1 MPRTYDRLIPPV
13 DKDPNRFGTDYANP
27 LEAVSDA
34 AAVAG
39 EQIRDQLVR
48 IIMDKTGIDLSGP
61 IEFINWLSAQI
72 NVTLGDLATT
82 LLGLAAPIIDKVQ
95 EIIDAILAATGIDL
109 SSPEDFL
116 VWLAGLVGI
125 DLREL
130 AKNVQEMIDGLF
142 NLFSPSGAVGKTVAE
157 AVAAIQ
163 DWLTGV
169 FQPVSDGLAAI
180 VKMVQDL
187 LDGLF
192 GLFGVSGVTGKT
204 PLEVITAIGTWRS
217 GVFQPVSDGLAA
229 IVNTV
234 TDLIDGFF
242 KLFGGSGTVSLTG
255 MLTVAGTWMT
265 HWQEFVDGI
274 WTAFTGGA
282 AGVGKTVADAL
293 AAVTGWFGGV
303 FQKLVDGINAL
314 ASLIPGFS
322 AESNPIQN
330 VVNIISGILGIGQ
343 SAASAAATA
352 NIKILALEAAN
363 KNGFS
368 DEFDYAKANV
378 LPAPWTNT
386 GNKLW
391 GPSGKGILEWLGSN
405 ISGFMQQ
412 VYKQTT
418 NPIVG
423 ATGTISVGLWKP
435 PHHDFAVQSHVG
447 INAMVSLGV
456 SDSSCLQWWI
466 QGDRA
471 ELRVLDAAG
480 NATRQGTEQII
491 PRLVAGDVL
500 EMSWT
505 ATESKLKVNDIVQ
518 ATRPWTGTLAGQN
531 IGLTLQTGAYTWL
544 GSSNHPAPEI
554 SGIAWH
560 P

>member
-48 IIMDKTGIDLSGP
+48 IIMDKTGIDLRGP

-72 NVTLGDLATT
+72 NVTLGDLGAT

-95 EIIDAILAATGIDL
+95 EIIAAILAATGIDL

-116 VWLAGLVGI
+116 MWLAGLVGI
-125 DLREL
+125 DLRTL
-130 AKNVQEMIDGLF
+130 AQNVQEMIDGLF
-142 NLFSPSGAVGKTVAE
+142 NLFSPGGAVGKTVAE

-169 FQPVSDGLAAI
+169 FKPVADGLAAI
-180 VKMVQDL
+180 
-187 LDGLF
+187 
-192 GLFGVSGVTGKT
+192 GK
-204 PLEVITAIGTWRS
+204 VI
-217 GVFQPVSDGLAA
+217 Q
-229 IVNTV
+229 
-234 TDLIDGFF
+234 DLIDGLF

-255 MLTVAGTWMT
+255 MLTAAGTWFGNFHKLLDALFGAFGGVAGTDKT
-265 HWQEFVDGI
+265 IPDVI
-274 WTAFTGGA
+274 GA
-282 AGVGKTVADAL
+282 I
-293 AAVTGWFGGV
+293 TGWFTNV
-303 FQKLVDGINAL
+303 FQKLIDGINAL

-322 AESNPIQN
+322 PGSNQIQN
-330 VVNIISGILGIGQ
+330 VVGIISGILGVGQ
-343 SAASAAATA
+343 AAASAASTA
-352 NIKILALEAAN
+352 NIKVLALEAAQ
-363 KNGFS
+363 KNGFY

-386 GNKLW
+386 GDKDW
-391 GPSGKGILEWLGSN
+391 APSGKGILEYLGPTVILGSAV
-405 ISGFMQQ
+405 QQ

-423 ATGTISVGLWKP
+423 ATGTISAGLWKP
-435 PHHDFAVQSHVG
+435 PRKDSVGTSHVG
-447 INAMVSLGV
+447 LNAQVSLT
-456 SDSSCLQWWI
+456 DSSCLQWWI
-466 QGDRA
+466 NGTQA
-471 ELRVLDAAG
+471 ELRVLDTAG
-480 NATRQGTEQII
+480 TATRQGTVQTL
-491 PRLVAGDVL
+491 PRLVDGDVL

-505 ATESKLKVNDIVQ
+505 ATESTLKINGTAQ
-518 ATRPWTGTLAGQN
+518 ATRPWTGTLTGQN
-531 IGLTLQTGAYTWL
+531 IGMTLATSKYNTW
-544 GSSNHPAPEI
+544 GGPHPAPEI